1 MTEYLVDDNA
11 SQPSSAP
18 ALVDGAEGDIG
29 AACGGVS
36 PLDVNGVDV
45 DLSTRIGPL
54 ALANPIM
61 PASGCFGPE
70 LAALIPLHRLGALVT
85 KTLFS
90 ATRSGNPAHRVADS
104 GFGAL
109 NSVGIPSPGFQRFRD
124 EVLPAYDAPGV
135 PVIVSI
141 GGLTP
146 GEYWRVTEQVA
157 ELTVAAL
164 EVNVSCPNL
173 EHGGLAISADPEE
186 LYRVVVGVVERAA
199 GLPVIVK
206 LTPNVGSISEIA
218 LASQEAGAI
227 ALTVAN
233 TFVGL
238 AIDLER
244 RRPVLGAG
252 TGGYSG
258 PGIKPL
264 ALRMVWESAR
274 TVSIPV
280 IGCGGIVSAADA
292 AEFLMAGAAAVQVGT
307 ATFSQPAAMVQI
319 VDDLPAQLARLGM
332 TSTSELV
339 GSLAA

>member
-1 MTEYLVDDNA
+1 MAEVDH
-11 SQPSSAP
+11 SGTPRP
-18 ALVDGAEGDIG
+18 VRGPEPRVDGMPGNAEV
-29 AACGGVS
+29 AVAS
-36 PLDVNGVDV
+36 RV
-45 DLSTRIGPL
+45 DLTTRIGSL
-54 ALANPIM
+54 VLANPVM

-90 ATRSGNPAHRVADS
+90 STRSGNPAHRITDS

-124 EVLPAYDAPGV
+124 DVLPAYDAHGV

-141 GGLTP
+141 GGLTRD
-146 GEYWRVTEQVA
+146 EYWQITEQVA

-164 EVNVSCPNL
+164 EVNASCPNL
-173 EHGGLAISADPEE
+173 EHGGLAIGVDPQQVYE
-186 LYRVVVGVVERAA
+186 LVVGVVARAA

-218 LASQEAGAI
+218 VASQDAGAA

-238 AIDLER
+238 AIDLDR

-264 ALRMVWESAR
+264 ALRLVWEAAR
-274 TVSIPV
+274 VVSIPV
-280 IGCGGIVSAADA
+280 IGCGGIVSTTDV
-292 AEFLMAGAAAVQVGT
+292 AEFLMAGASAVQVGT
-307 ATFSQPAAMVQI
+307 ATFSQPATMVQI
-319 VDDLPAQLARLGM
+319 IDELPAQLARLGL
-332 TSTSELV
+332 TSASALV
-339 GSLAA
+339 GSLST